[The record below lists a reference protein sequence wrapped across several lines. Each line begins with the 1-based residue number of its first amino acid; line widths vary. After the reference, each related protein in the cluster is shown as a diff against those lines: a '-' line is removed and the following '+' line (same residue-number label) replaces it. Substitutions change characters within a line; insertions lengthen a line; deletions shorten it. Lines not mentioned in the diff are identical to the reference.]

1 MKTNKVVVTIK
12 MQSLSIDVLAGMLA
26 QVNEQ
31 VMGGAESGMLQ
42 MDDGDLIE
50 WETTRKA
57 VEI

>member
-1 MKTNKVVVTIK
+1 MKTNKVEVTIK

-31 VMGGAESGMLQ
+31 VKSGAESGMLQ